1 MYEIWCTYKVTS
13 LLQMVCDDGH
23 TLGDNTHTQL
33 RSERRIMHK
42 TLGLSNIQSLE
53 KILMTKKY
61 HHLPCASLC
70 CCRNASNQLYRSAQT
85 C

>member
-1 MYEIWCTYKVTS
+1 
-13 LLQMVCDDGH
+13 
-23 TLGDNTHTQL
+23 
-33 RSERRIMHK
+33 MHK
-42 TLGLSNIQSLE
+42 TPGLSNIQSLE

-70 CCRNASNQLYRSAQT
+70 CCYYSCCCCCCHNASDQLYSSGQT